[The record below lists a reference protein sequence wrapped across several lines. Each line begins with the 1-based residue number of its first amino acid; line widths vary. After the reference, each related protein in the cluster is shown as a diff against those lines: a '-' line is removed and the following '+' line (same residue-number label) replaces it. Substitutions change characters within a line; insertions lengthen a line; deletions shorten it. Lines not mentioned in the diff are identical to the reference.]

1 MGIHYDHKNRR
12 AFETEIRRNPETGV
26 LERVITR
33 EIPYVGEPPFAPPAK
48 RKDTT
53 LSREQVDR
61 LKQDLQASMLHSDDS
76 PLDATTRAQLARY
89 IAWREKHGENQ

>member
-33 EIPYVGEPPFAPPAK
+33 EIPYLGEPPFSSPTK
-48 RKDTT
+48 ERQTT
-53 LSREQVDR
+53 LSREQADR
-61 LKQDLQASMLHSDDS
+61 LRQDLCGFFLHGDDS
-76 PLDATTRAQLARY
+76 PLDAKTKEQLARRLQ
-89 IAWREKHGENQ
+89 WQREHGGKR